1 MGENRINILI
11 KNYDRLKIEEDTI
24 FKSRDREFIV
34 KFGSRCI
41 DKNFNL
47 SFISTKQKAKK
58 IKINLNG
65 SAPIRPYV
73 NMLNNKNEATQKEV
87 VDRIENKKFYLEE
100 KE

>member
-1 MGENRINILI
+1 MGGNRINILT

-24 FKSRDREFIV
+24 FKSRDGEFIV
-34 KFGSRCI
+34 KFGARCI

-58 IKINLNG
+58 IKINLNS

-73 NMLNNKNEATQKEV
+73 NMLNNKNEVTPKEV